1 MCLFMITHL
10 HQHFL
15 KAGEKAAEKAALQ
28 PTLNHTVIKQKSK
41 RALVGLQKGV
51 S

>member
-15 KAGEKAAEKAALQ
+15 KAGEKAAEKAVLQ

-41 RALVGLQKGV
+41 RCLIELQKGV
-51 S
+51 N